1 MKFIYEGRVTSLQSS
16 GDIYSS
22 SDPVLEISHSDDD
35 LFLIGFTFDDVQIM
49 VIKESY
55 GDQVPLPFDRF
66 SGTFVL
72 DMMRGMFYLPGLG
85 LGRRQQGISEFR
97 ATVSHDV
104 PFGLGY
110 THTEA
115 NYMYMASIRRKRLRA
130 RLLHIPF
137 DYPVRPYQMIMID
150 YFARASEVPSRLDIS
165 PGGSKDG
172 GQIEE
177 LFRQLQLADESA
189 SVPTSMLVAPPSPDR
204 ASMMTLY
211 FPEEIGSHDP
221 SLLFMGMSDGVF
233 LPDDYQDEITMMSL
247 SQMTNT
253 T

>member
-1 MKFIYEGRVTSLQSS
+1 MDSSSWCHTIFPSSESEVIYEGRVISIQSS

-22 SDPVLEISHSDDD
+22 SEPVLEISHSDDD
-35 LFLIGFTFDDVQIM
+35 LFLTGFTFDDVQIV
-49 VIKESY
+49 VIEESC

-72 DMMRGMFYLPGLG
+72 NMMRGMSYLLGLG
-85 LGRRQQGISEFR
+85 LSRRQQGISEFI
-97 ATVSHDV
+97 AAMSHDV

-110 THTEA
+110 TPTEA
-115 NYMYMASIRRKRLRA
+115 DYQYMASIRRKRLRA

-137 DYPVRPYQMIMID
+137 DYPVRPYQMIMTD
-150 YFARASEVPSRLDIS
+150 YFVRASGVPSRLDIS
-165 PGGSKDG
+165 PGGSEDG
-172 GQIEE
+172 SQIEE

-211 FPEEIGSHDP
+211 FPEEIGSHEP
-221 SLLFMGMSDGVF
+221 SLLFMGVSDGVF
-233 LPDDYQDEITMMSL
+233 LPDDY
-247 SQMTNT
+247 
-253 T
+253 